1 MSQKNTT
8 KKSRTIREKNLM
20 QDSGNSDMKNQNTTR
35 NPCSLQILS
44 YIETNQK
51 LGMENKL
58 VQTNFGLSKK
68 LFKRNDEVDYL

>member
-1 MSQKNTT
+1 MYQTHTEKNHL
-8 KKSRTIREKNLM
+8 IREKD
-20 QDSGNSDMKNQNTTR
+20 QKVDSGNSDMKNQNITR

-51 LGMENKL
+51 LDMENKL

-68 LFKRNDEVDYL
+68 LFKRSEGVDYL